1 MKIKTLQ
8 KYEKTAKFKGEKFMS
23 RMIGTTVRGIR
34 APIIREGDDLVS
46 IVVDSLLAASQQEN
60 FRFGDRDVA
69 GVTESL
75 LARAQGNYVD
85 IETVAED
92 IKKKFPGDIVVLFP
106 ILSRNRFSVIL
117 RSLALTGKKITV
129 MLSYPSDE
137 VGNHLMDIDK
147 MEEAGINPYTD
158 VLTEADY
165 RKHFGHSF
173 KHPFTG
179 LDYIDLY
186 KSLAINDNIEV
197 VLAND
202 YRAALNFSQDVLIA
216 NIHDRERLSRKL
228 LQAGARTALGLDK
241 IMNEPINGSGFN
253 PQYGLLGSNLSSD
266 SRLKLFPR
274 DCQAFVDQV
283 QASLLEKTG
292 RKIEVMVYGDGAFK
306 DPQGKI
312 WELADPVVSPGFTSG
327 LIGTPNEIK
336 MKYVV
341 DNELAGM
348 DTEAT
353 AKALREKIL
362 TKEND
367 LLGKSASAGTTP
379 RQLTDL
385 LGSLF
390 DLTSGSGDK
399 GTPIVLAQGYFDHY
413 AVE

>member
-1 MKIKTLQ
+1 
-8 KYEKTAKFKGEKFMS
+8 
-23 RMIGTTVRGIR
+23 MIGTTVRGIR